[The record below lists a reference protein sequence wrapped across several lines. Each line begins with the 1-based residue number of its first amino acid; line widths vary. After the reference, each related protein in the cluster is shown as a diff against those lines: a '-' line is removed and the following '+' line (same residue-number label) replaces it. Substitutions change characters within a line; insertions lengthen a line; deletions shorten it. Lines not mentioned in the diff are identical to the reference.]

1 MVQES
6 LSPTI
11 SSNLYLLRHGESTC
25 NTVHRIAGICDV
37 PLNRLGLAQAQ
48 KAGLTWH
55 CGSFDL
61 VFVSDLRRARQT
73 AEMVCAKMEPKP
85 LVTIEPK
92 LAERD
97 FGSYTLQNKAVL
109 QRRFGVPEYE
119 RAMNSDS
126 PTMEAGEE
134 IALFRRRV
142 EDFYHNTLLPELR
155 KGRRV
160 LVVSHKYVIE
170 FLARLILG
178 LPLTGAY
185 DLRLPNSQFLPADT
199 LHSYLSQEVKW
210 RNQLYDMITVNYHIV
225 FVMAVILGF
234 LLHISGLEVAVSPYI
249 LIALLAAAT
258 AIGFTTVE
266 IEEVGHY
273 LARRDILLANVCR
286 FVLVP
291 VVGLVI
297 VSVAGLLSSP
307 LALTCLAFLAAPAGV
322 LAVTASR
329 CAGGLILPALATV
342 VISSLVSILP
352 LGLLLGSGA
361 FSEVPAFVAI
371 CFLVFAASVF
381 LPYGLI
387 LALRARWPI
396 RTAKFGSRN
405 GHLAV
410 LLLAVYIVLAMLNI
424 DLSSALTAGLTA
436 TSLALLVKLVTM
448 AAIGWRG
455 LFAVDYFSAMT
466 YPNAFVLVIIGGLL
480 ELPVLGHVATWYLL
494 PMSVL
499 AVLDGPFARA
509 CAERTD
515 RLDLQRLLRV
525 PEGNRKA
532 RGTEP

>member
-6 LSPTI
+6 LPATLSN
-11 SSNLYLLRHGESTC
+11 NLYLLRHGESTC

-37 PLNRLGLAQAQ
+37 PLNRLGLVQAR
-48 KAGLTWH
+48 KAGRAWRG
-55 CGSFDL
+55 GSFDS

-73 AEMVCAKMEPKP
+73 ADLVCARMEPKP
-85 LVTIEPK
+85 HVTVEPK

-126 PTMEAGEE
+126 ATMEAGEE
-134 IALFRRRV
+134 IALFRRRI
-142 EDFYHNTLLPELR
+142 EDFYYNTLLPELR
-155 KGRRV
+155 QGRRV

-185 DLRLPNSQFLPADT
+185 DLRLPNSQFLCAAM
-199 LHSYLSQEVKW
+199 LQSYLSQEVKW

-234 LLHISGLEVAVSPYI
+234 LLHLLGLEIAVSPYI

-266 IEEVGHY
+266 IEEVGRY
-273 LARRDILLANVCR
+273 LARRDILLSNLWR
-286 FVLVP
+286 FALVP
-291 VVGLVI
+291 LGGLAI
-297 VSVAGLLSSP
+297 VFAAGLLSSP

-322 LAVTASR
+322 LAITASR

-361 FSEVPAFVAI
+361 LGEVPTFVAI
-371 CFLVFAASVF
+371 CFLVFSASVF

-387 LALRARWPI
+387 LVLRARWPI

-405 GHLAV
+405 GHLAI
-410 LLLAVYIVLAMLNI
+410 LLLALYIVLAMLNI

-436 TSLALLVKLVTM
+436 TALALMVKLVTM
-448 AAIGWRG
+448 AVIGRRG
-455 LFAVDYFSAMT
+455 LFAVDYVSAMT

-480 ELPVLGHVATWYLL
+480 GLPVLGHVATWYLL

-509 CAERTD
+509 CAERAN
-515 RLDLQRLLRV
+515 RLDLQRLLKV
-525 PEGNRKA
+525 PEGNYKA
-532 RGTEP
+532 RETEP